1 MTFPWAVTASVAAHR
16 YLALNIVQRSSF
28 MRHIFR
34 HFAESES
41 GAVTVDWV
49 VLCAGIVALAVA
61 IVTAMQSGALDLSD
75 GVSTY
80 LSGWF

>member
-1 MTFPWAVTASVAAHR
+1 MKR
-16 YLALNIVQRSSF
+16 LLAR
-28 MRHIFR
+28 
-34 HFAESES
+34 FAREQS

-61 IVTAMQSGALDLSD
+61 IVTAMQSGALELST
-75 GVSTY
+75 GVSDY